1 MICQIINIRGYHNVF
16 MNNALKHLPVLLQF
30 FSLMGEDVNMLHKKL
45 TTYAA
50 CTCTHGILN
59 VVDEIKKAGAEVNL
73 SKT

>member
-1 MICQIINIRGYHNVF
+1 

-59 VVDEIKKAGAEVNL
+59 VVDEIIKAGA
-73 SKT
+73 